1 MEASEEKIDDKYDD
15 IKEEKNKLMEEDNE
29 KETNEIKDEKE
40 SIEKENSEK
49 IESEE
54 TTENSNNSNS
64 IICNI
69 YTFFKLQYTR
79 IGYYFQ
85 DKLLN
90 CSKII
95 NVSNNHT
102 YLFLLFFLVG
112 LYLLIQALLM
122 APLSI
127 LKAEKFLVIICSG
140 NISQIISH
148 LLYYGSDTFFE
159 LIADKDNTNLI
170 FSHILFTFV
179 GLSLGIFSIIIDLDW
194 MDITLVVVIIY
205 TSLEY
210 FILFLPGKEKV
221 IDFLEKTEKFFSD
234 IKNIFCICK
243 KNNKEIDKEKNQK
256 LSNKIKDYF

>member
-1 MEASEEKIDDKYDD
+1 METSEEKIDDKYDD
-15 IKEEKNKLMEEDNE
+15 SKEEKNILMEEDNE

-40 SIEKENSEK
+40 SIEKESPEK

-54 TTENSNNSNS
+54 ITENSNNSNG
-64 IICNI
+64 IISNI
-69 YTFFKLQYTR
+69 YTFFKLKYTR

-95 NVSNNHT
+95 NVSDNHT

-112 LYLLIQALLM
+112 LYQLIEALLI

-127 LKAEKFLVIICSG
+127 LKAEKFLVTICSG

-148 LLYYGSDTFFE
+148 LLYYGSDKFFE
-159 LIADKDNTNLI
+159 LIADKENTILI
-170 FSHILFTFV
+170 FSHILFSFV
-179 GLSLGIFSIIIDLDW
+179 GLFLGILSILIDLDW

-221 IDFLEKTEKFFSD
+221 IDFLERIEKFFSD

-243 KNNKEIDKEKNQK
+243 KNNEEIDKEKNQN